1 MREIYLTYL
10 NRADVEAAAL
20 TDAEILATIE
30 ASLAMQGRGETVIE
44 PRTHL
49 EPRSGVAGHFNVLRG
64 WIGGGLDV
72 AGVISAVHRPGPRLG
87 LASEHD
93 GLRGGGLG
101 TRSRRAPCSARQ

>member
-10 NRADVEAAAL
+10 NQADVEAAAL
-20 TDAEILATIE
+20 SDGEILAAIE

-64 WIGGGLDV
+64 WIGGAPVAVLDGSGITV
-72 AGVISAVHRPGPRLG
+72 YSPVGWLISARHQGRPFPPDSQGPTI
-87 LASEHD
+87 
-93 GLRGGGLG
+93 LR
-101 TRSRRAPCSARQ
+101 